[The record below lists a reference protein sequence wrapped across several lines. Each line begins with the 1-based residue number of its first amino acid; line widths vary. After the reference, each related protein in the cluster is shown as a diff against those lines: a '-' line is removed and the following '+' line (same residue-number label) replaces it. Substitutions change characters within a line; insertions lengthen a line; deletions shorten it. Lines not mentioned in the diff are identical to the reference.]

1 MMDTATSTD
10 SPAAPL
16 QLIRADVR
24 VRDFQRWMGGK
35 RLQDADHAMHCL
47 LTECFGDLAPKPFR
61 LIVPRGAVCGV
72 WYGYGHAGADS
83 LRDAAGIYADPLQ
96 AKIIPGHTINS
107 KPMPTE
113 WRAGKR
119 LGFETRIRPIVRLE
133 KDTSRIPSS
142 VQRCFKEGGLRPGK
156 ECDAFL
162 WEAIKHP
169 EIGAMK
175 RSREEVYRE
184 WLSDQFDRRG
194 GARLESAEL
203 RSFQRTRAVRKLHA
217 RHSEGPD
224 AVMRGVLTIT
234 DAAAFTALLAQ
245 GIGRHRAYGYG
256 MLLLRPACVGPT
268 ERRAAMQGG

>member
-1 MMDTATSTD
+1 MTDAATLTG
-10 SPAAPL
+10 PMLAPL
-16 QLIRADVR
+16 QLIRADIR
-24 VRDFQRWMGGK
+24 VHNFQRWMGIK
-35 RLQDADHAMHCL
+35 RLQDVDHAIHCL

-61 LIVPRGAVCGV
+61 LIVPRSAACGV
-72 WYGYGHAGADS
+72 LYGYGHAEADA

-96 AKIIPGHTINS
+96 AKILPGHTINS

-119 LGFETRIRPIVRLE
+119 LGFETRVRPIVRLE
-133 KDTSRIPSS
+133 KDTSRVPSG
-142 VQRCFKEGGLRPGK
+142 VQRYFKGGGLRPGK

-169 EIGAMK
+169 ETSTTR
-175 RSREEVYRE
+175 RSREEVYTE
-184 WLSDQFDRRG
+184 WLSGQFDRRG
-194 GARLESAEL
+194 GARLESADL
-203 RSFQRTRAVRKLHA
+203 RSFQRTRAVRKLHT

-234 DAAAFTALLAQ
+234 DATAFTALLAQ

-256 MLLLRPACVGPT
+256 MLLLRPACAEPA
-268 ERRAAMQGG
+268 ER

>member
-1 MMDTATSTD
+1 MTD
-10 SPAAPL
+10 AASLTDPMSAPL
-16 QLIRADVR
+16 QMIRTDVKI
-24 VRDFQRWMGGK
+24 RDFQRWMGIK

-61 LIVPRGAVCGV
+61 LIVPRGAARGV
-72 WYGYGHAGADS
+72 LYGYGHAEAGA
-83 LRDAAGIYADPLQ
+83 LCDAAGIYADPLQ
-96 AKIIPGHTINS
+96 AKILPGHTINS

-133 KDTSRIPSS
+133 KDTSRIPSG

-169 EIGAMK
+169 EMGALR
-175 RSREEVYRE
+175 RSREEVYAE
-184 WLSDQFDRRG
+184 WLSRQFDRRG
-194 GARLESAEL
+194 GVRLESAEL
-203 RSFQRTRAVRKLHA
+203 RSFQRTRAVRKLRA

-224 AVMRGVLTIT
+224 AIMQGVLTIT
-234 DAAAFTALLAQ
+234 DADAFIALLSR

-256 MLLLRPACVGPT
+256 MLLLRPA
-268 ERRAAMQGG
+268 